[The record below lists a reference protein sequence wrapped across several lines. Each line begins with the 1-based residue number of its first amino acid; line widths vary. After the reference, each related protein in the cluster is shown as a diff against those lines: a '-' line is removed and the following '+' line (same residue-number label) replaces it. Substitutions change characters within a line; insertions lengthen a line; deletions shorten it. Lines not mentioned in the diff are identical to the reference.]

1 MELCE
6 RTRQKEAKMFEKV
19 IKNEEIKNQKI
30 EENQK
35 KFEELTMK
43 EKQKNLSIQRRL
55 KEE

>member
-30 EENQK
+30 EEN
-35 KFEELTMK
+35 
-43 EKQKNLSIQRRL
+43 
-55 KEE
+55 